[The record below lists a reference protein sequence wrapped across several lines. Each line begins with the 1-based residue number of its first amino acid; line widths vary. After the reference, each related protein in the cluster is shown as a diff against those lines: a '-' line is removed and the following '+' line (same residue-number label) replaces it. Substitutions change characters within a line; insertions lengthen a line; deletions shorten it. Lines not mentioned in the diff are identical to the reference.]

1 MLSGKIYIYIFSLLG
16 VRIGC
21 YYLLYCLIVFICV
34 NVEVK
39 LELNG
44 DLKNLGVNELS
55 TKLVISL
62 FFSSIIY
69 ANSVNFMYEPFIA
82 KVM

>member
-1 MLSGKIYIYIFSLLG
+1 MRSGKIFIYIFSLLRVG
-16 VRIGC
+16 IGC

-44 DLKNLGVNELS
+44 DLKTLGVNEIS

-62 FFSSIIY
+62 FFSSVIY
-69 ANSVNFMYEPFIA
+69 ANSVNFSNLSQ
-82 KVM
+82 K

>member
-1 MLSGKIYIYIFSLLG
+1 MLSGKIYIYIFSLLAVG
-16 VRIGC
+16 IGC

-44 DLKNLGVNELS
+44 DLKNLGVNEIS
-55 TKLVISL
+55 TKFVISL
-62 FFSSIIY
+62 LFSSVIY
-69 ANSVNFMYEPFIA
+69 ANSVNFM
-82 KVM
+82 